1 MQREYLTENSHVFEE
16 IIEFGLGKFG
26 VDSIQSK
33 YAVDLIRTNKLFYL
47 TNRAALKD
55 LLESMIKHQPT
66 VNAFLDWLDAI
77 CTVYLVDSEIKLLK
91 KEKKF
96 GLIAPDFGPRDFVV
110 ANHEDVLQ
118 LKDRVDN
125 LEKRIEVL
133 LDLIEELAK
142 KI

>member
-1 MQREYLTENSHVFEE
+1 MQKREYLTENSQVFEE
-16 IIEFGLGKFG
+16 IIEFGLDKFG

-66 VNAFLDWLDAI
+66 VNAFLDWLDTI
-77 CTVYLVDSEIKLLK
+77 CMVYLVDNEIKLLN

-96 GLIAPDFGPRDFVV
+96 GFVAPDFGV
-110 ANHEDVLQ
+110 ANNEDVLQ

>member
-1 MQREYLTENSHVFEE
+1 LN
-16 IIEFGLGKFG
+16 IKAPEFG
-26 VDSIQSK
+26 
-33 YAVDLIRTNKLFYL
+33 
-47 TNRAALKD
+47 
-55 LLESMIKHQPT
+55 IK
-66 VNAFLDWLDAI
+66 
-77 CTVYLVDSEIKLLK
+77 
-91 KEKKF
+91 
-96 GLIAPDFGPRDFVV
+96 DFVV

>member
-16 IIEFGLGKFG
+16 IIEFGLDKFG
-26 VDSIQSK
+26 VDSK

-47 TNRAALKD
+47 QKRAALRD
-55 LLESMIKHQPT
+55 LLASIIKHQPT
-66 VNAFLDWLDAI
+66 LNAFLDWLDAI
-77 CTVYLVDSEIKLLK
+77 CPIYLVDSEIKLLGK
-91 KEKKF
+91 SAGLVNIEAPEF
-96 GLIAPDFGPRDFVV
+96 GIKDFTV
-110 ANHEDVLQ
+110 ANNDDVLQ
-118 LKDRVDN
+118 LKDRVNN

>member
-1 MQREYLTENSHVFEE
+1 MLEHLTENRNTFEE
-16 IIEFGLGKFG
+16 IIEFGLGKFEI
-26 VDSIQSK
+26 DPIQSK
-33 YAVDLIRTNKLFYL
+33 YMVDLIRTNKLFYL
-47 TNRAALKD
+47 SNRNALKD
-55 LLESMIKHQPT
+55 LLASIIKHKPT
-66 VNAFLDWLDAI
+66 YNAFLDWLDVI

-96 GLIAPDFGPRDFVV
+96 GLIAPDFGV
-110 ANHEDVLQ
+110 ANNHEDVLQ

>member
-16 IIEFGLGKFG
+16 IIEFGLGKFE
-26 VDSIQSK
+26 IESK

-47 TNRAALKD
+47 SNRAALKD
-55 LLESMIKHQPT
+55 LLASIIKHKPMY
-66 VNAFLDWLDAI
+66 NAFLDWLDAI
-77 CTVYLVDSEIKLLK
+77 SPIYLIDSEIKLLK
-91 KEKKF
+91 KEKE
-96 GLIAPDFGPRDFVV
+96 FGPRDFVV

-118 LKDRVDN
+118 LKDRIDN

-142 KI
+142 KV

>member
-1 MQREYLTENSHVFEE
+1 MQQREYLTENSHVFEE
-16 IIEFGLGKFG
+16 IIEFGLGKFEI
-26 VDSIQSK
+26 DPTQSK

-47 TNRAALKD
+47 SNRAALKD
-55 LLESMIKHQPT
+55 LLASIIKHKPT
-66 VNAFLDWLDAI
+66 YNAFLDWLDAI
-77 CTVYLVDSEIKLLK
+77 SPVYLIDSEIKLLK
-91 KEKKF
+91 KEKEF
-96 GLIAPDFGPRDFVV
+96 GLRVPDFVV

-142 KI
+142 KV